1 MIYLTQMLGKPV
13 LDSAGEQVGAI
24 SDIGISTAEVFP
36 RVTALAFKGPDKT
49 PFMLSWRKFVAEY
62 DGEAVRLA
70 APTSELRFSYL
81 QPDEILLSRDLLNK
95 QIVDTQGMRVVRVN
109 DLKLS
114 ESRNQLRLLGAE
126 VGARGLL
133 RALHPAVERGA
144 QGLAKLFGGEIPEHL
159 IAWSYMDLVESDLS
173 QVKLSVTH
181 KRLNEL
187 HPADVAD
194 ILEQLA
200 PAQRATV
207 FAHLDQERAAEAV
220 VELEDEF
227 QADFIDDLSE
237 RQASDLLAEMDPDD
251 AADILNELGYEKTE
265 RLLRLMGIGDA
276 DSIRKLLGY
285 REKSAGGLMTP
296 EVLTATEDMTVRDV
310 MNHIREVAEE
320 RETINYVYAIDD
332 QHHLMGVVSLRRLL
346 LSPYDTTVSEIL
358 ERELFTVTPEEDQ
371 EEVAAMIARYDLL
384 AIPVVNEENVLLGI
398 VTVDDA
404 LDVLEEEA
412 EEDLARA
419 TGVSG
424 RHVDGSIMHWV
435 FPRRS
440 GWLVVWLLAVFAAS
454 ALRVGANGARD
465 QLFAIGDGSVGFWIL
480 VSAELLVVG
489 ATLLPLLLITLE
501 GAVLRGYDELIDV
514 PADERPTTPRRAA
527 IATGIG
533 LAVGLLYGVV
543 AFAFV
548 ELLTSGEQFALSI
561 GFGISLVVAAVLSAL
576 VGLALVGRAVR
587 RADGGREVRVD
598 TSAGVLMVVSSLLVA
613 VAAFATVYLTMAVTS
628 GAPALLG

>member
-36 RVTALAFKGPDKT
+36 RVTSLAFKGPDKT
-49 PFMLSWRKFVAEY
+49 PFMLSWRKFVAEF
-62 DGEAVRLA
+62 DGDAVRLA
-70 APTSELRFSYL
+70 TLAAELRFSYL

-126 VGARGLL
+126 VGMRGLL
-133 RALHPAVERGA
+133 RALHPAIEQMA
-144 QGLAKLFGGEIPEHL
+144 QGLAKLFGRDVPEHL

-310 MNHIREVAEE
+310 MSHIREVAEE
-320 RETINYVYAIDD
+320 RETINYVYAIDEAN
-332 QHHLMGVVSLRRLL
+332 HLVGVVSLRRLL
-346 LSPYDTTVSEIL
+346 LSRYDTPVSEIL

-384 AIPVVNEENVLLGI
+384 AIPVVNEDNVLLGI

-424 RHVDGSIMHWV
+424 RHVGGNIVHWV

-440 GWLVVWLLAVFAAS
+440 GWLVVWLAAVFSAT
-454 ALRVGANGARD
+454 ALRAALSGMDA
-465 QLFAIGDGSVGFWIL
+465 QLFADLGGPTAYWLL
-480 VSAELLVVG
+480 VSAQLVTMG
-489 ATLLPLLLITLE
+489 TTLLPLLLIALE
-501 GAVLRGYDELIDV
+501 SAVLRGYDELIDV
-514 PADERPTTPRRAA
+514 PAAERPSAGKRIAA
-527 IATGIG
+527 ASGIS

-548 ELLTSGEQFALSI
+548 EILTSGEQFGLSI
-561 GFGISLVVAAVLSAL
+561 GFGVALAIATVVSGLI
-576 VGLALVGRAVR
+576 GLAFVNRAVR
-587 RADGGREVRVD
+587 HADAGREVRVD
-598 TSAGVLMVVSSLLVA
+598 TSAVVLMVLSAILVA
-613 VAAFATVYLTMAVTS
+613 AAAFATVYLVLAASS
-628 GAPALLG
+628 GAPALFG